1 MVGGEQTGQ
10 GNKQTGQ
17 GNKAGSVSVV
27 LTGKGVLHL
36 EYGVLEFGFLFGR

>member
-27 LTGKGVLHL
+27 LTGKGVFHL
-36 EYGVLEFGFLFGR
+36 EYGVLESGL